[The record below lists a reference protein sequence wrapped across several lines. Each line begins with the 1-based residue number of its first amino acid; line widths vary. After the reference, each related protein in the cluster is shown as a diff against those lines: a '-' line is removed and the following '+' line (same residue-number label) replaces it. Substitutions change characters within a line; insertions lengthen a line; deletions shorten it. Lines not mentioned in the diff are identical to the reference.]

1 MWHYKANSGYGRAK
15 NKGKSGVVPASV
27 EFWRFVQDSDLNHG
41 LAADWL
47 RRAKRQTRKP
57 LDWKKSLV
65 AYVRNKG
72 LLHV

>member
-1 MWHYKANSGYGRAK
+1 MWSNP
-15 NKGKSGVVPASV
+15 KGKGKGGAMPSNL
-27 EFWRFVQDSDLNHG
+27 EFWRFVQNSDLNHG

-47 RRAKRQTRKP
+47 RRAKRQSRKP
-57 LDWKKSLV
+57 LDWKKSLA